1 MLIPETRRG
10 YRRPMTSSTG
20 LLPTSVHPTPVPPD
34 PAAATADDGEG
45 FRDCRGH
52 WHSWNGEED

>member
-1 MLIPETRRG
+1 
-10 YRRPMTSSTG
+10 MTSSTG